1 MSKKLSHILLIGVGL
16 FSSTWVMAA
25 VKEYD
30 LTIAEQT
37 VNITGKPV
45 ERITVNGKFV
55 APLLEFEE
63 GDEAVIRVHNKLKN
77 QDSSIHWHGLLLPGI
92 MDGVPGFNKFN
103 GIAPNKTYEYKFKVR
118 QNGTYWYHSHS
129 KGQEQDGLYG
139 AFVIYPKDKTP
150 LTAAEKT
157 DKDYVVLL
165 SDFHNSTSDQIMKN
179 LKKEADY
186 YQNRRETV
194 FDVLKQVKRD
204 GLKATWQDRSM
215 WNQMRMLKTDMS
227 DVTGYTFLMNGKT
240 PQQNWTGNF
249 KAGEKVRLRFINASA
264 MSFFDVRIPNLKMTV
279 VSADGQPVKPVPV
292 DEFRIGTAETY
303 DVIVEP
309 KQAHYQIEA
318 ESIDRTGFSVGTLHE
333 ESSPAVKQIEM
344 PKSRPRALLTM
355 EDMGMSHDMSSMK
368 DMNHDMSSMKGMD
381 HDMSS
386 MKGMNHDMSSMKGMD
401 HDMSSMKDMNHD
413 MSSMKGMNHDMSSMK
428 GMDHDMSSMKDMNHD
443 MSSMKGMNHDMSS
456 MKGMDHDMS
465 SMKDMNHDM
474 SSMKGMNHD
483 MSSMKGMDHDMSSM
497 KGMDHDMP
505 MNSATVKAASDK
517 NDNTVFGWA
526 NASTPE
532 GNKALQYSDLQSL
545 DPQKDTRAAEREIE
559 IRLGGNMERYIWTIN
574 GKKFN
579 EADPLVVK
587 YGERIRLKFVND
599 SMMAHPMHLHGMFMQ
614 LENGQDP
621 SNMPNK
627 HTVIVPPGKTI
638 TTLLTADELG
648 EWAIHCHLLYHM
660 SAGMMNKLIVAQVE
674 DGNSTKTVP
683 QSQVNEKGVN
693 PHAHH

>member
-1 MSKKLSHILLIGVGL
+1 MSNKLSHVLLIGVGL

-37 VNITGKPV
+37 VNITGKPLK
-45 ERITVNGKFV
+45 RITVNGKFV

-92 MDGVPGFNKFN
+92 MDGVPGFNKFH
-103 GIAPNKTYEYKFKVR
+103 GIAPNTTYEYKFKVR

-344 PKSRPRALLTM
+344 PKPRPRSLLTM
-355 EDMGMSHDMSSMK
+355 EDMGMNHDMSSMK
-368 DMNHDMSSMKGMD
+368 DMN
-381 HDMSS
+381 
-386 MKGMNHDMSSMKGMD
+386 
-401 HDMSSMKDMNHD
+401 
-413 MSSMKGMNHDMSSMK
+413 
-428 GMDHDMSSMKDMNHD
+428 
-443 MSSMKGMNHDMSS
+443 
-456 MKGMDHDMS
+456 
-465 SMKDMNHDM
+465 
-474 SSMKGMNHD
+474 
-483 MSSMKGMDHDMSSM
+483 HDMSSM

-693 PHAHH
+693 PHANH

>member
-1 MSKKLSHILLIGVGL
+1 MSKKLSHVLLIGVGL

-37 VNITGKPV
+37 VNITGKPLK
-45 ERITVNGKFV
+45 RITVNGKFV

-386 MKGMNHDMSSMKGMD
+386 MKGM
-401 HDMSSMKDMNHD
+401 
-413 MSSMKGMNHDMSSMK
+413 
-428 GMDHDMSSMKDMNHD
+428 
-443 MSSMKGMNHDMSS
+443 
-456 MKGMDHDMS
+456 
-465 SMKDMNHDM
+465 
-474 SSMKGMNHD
+474 
-483 MSSMKGMDHDMSSM
+483 
-497 KGMDHDMP
+497 DHDMP

-660 SAGMMNKLIVAQVE
+660 SAGMMNKLIVAQV
-674 DGNSTKTVP
+674 DKDSVSKNIVAQPPIS
-683 QSQVNEKGVN
+683 EKGVN
-693 PHAHH
+693 PHANH

>member
-179 LKKEADY
+179 IKKEADY

-344 PKSRPRALLTM
+344 PKPRPRSLLTM
-355 EDMGMSHDMSSMK
+355 EDMG
-368 DMNHDMSSMKGMD
+368 
-381 HDMSS
+381 
-386 MKGMNHDMSSMKGMD
+386 
-401 HDMSSMKDMNHD
+401 
-413 MSSMKGMNHDMSSMK
+413 
-428 GMDHDMSSMKDMNHD
+428 
-443 MSSMKGMNHDMSS
+443 
-456 MKGMDHDMS
+456 
-465 SMKDMNHDM
+465 MNHDM

-497 KGMDHDMP
+497 KGMNHDMP

-693 PHAHH
+693 PHANH

>member
-1 MSKKLSHILLIGVGL
+1 MSRKLSHVLLIGVGL

-37 VNITGKPV
+37 VNITGKPLK
-45 ERITVNGKFV
+45 RITVNGKFV

-63 GDEAVIRVHNKLKN
+63 GDDAVIRVHNKLKN
-77 QDSSIHWHGLLLPGI
+77 QDSSIHWHGLILPGI
-92 MDGVPGFNKFN
+92 MDGVPGFNQFD

-139 AFVIYPKDKTP
+139 PLVIYPKNKVP
-150 LTAAEKT
+150 LTAGEKA
-157 DKDYVVLL
+157 DRDYVVLL
-165 SDFHNSTSDQIMKN
+165 SDFHNSTSGQIMSN

-194 FDVLKQVKRD
+194 FDVFRQIKRD
-204 GLKATWQDRSM
+204 GLKATWKDRSM

-227 DVTGYTFLMNGKT
+227 DVTNYTFLMNGKT
-240 PQQNWTGNF
+240 PEQNWTGNF

-264 MSFFDVRIPNLKMTV
+264 MSLFDVRIPNLKMTV

-309 KQAHYQIEA
+309 KQANYQIEA
-318 ESIDRTGFSVGTLHE
+318 ESIDRSGFSIGTLHDE
-333 ESSPAVKQIEM
+333 NTSLVKSTTM
-344 PKSRPRALLTM
+344 PTPRPRALLTM
-355 EDMGMSHDMSSMK
+355 EDMGMD
-368 DMNHDMSSMKGMD
+368 HDMSSMKGMD
-381 HDMSS
+381 
-386 MKGMNHDMSSMKGMD
+386 
-401 HDMSSMKDMNHD
+401 
-413 MSSMKGMNHDMSSMK
+413 
-428 GMDHDMSSMKDMNHD
+428 
-443 MSSMKGMNHDMSS
+443 
-456 MKGMDHDMS
+456 
-465 SMKDMNHDM
+465 
-474 SSMKGMNHD
+474 HD

-505 MNSATVKAASDK
+505 SKTVSSSGSDQ
-517 NDNTVFGWA
+517 VVYGWA
-526 NASTPE
+526 NASTPA
-532 GNKALQYSDLQSL
+532 GLKALQYSDLQSL
-545 DPQKDTRAAEREIE
+545 TPQKDTRAPEREIE

-579 EADPLVVK
+579 ETEPFKVK

-627 HTVIVPPGKTI
+627 HTVIVPPGKTV

-660 SAGMMNKLIVAQVE
+660 SAGMMNKLIVANV
-674 DGNSTKTVP
+674 DSNSTDSKDVVAQPNT
-683 QSQVNEKGVN
+683 NDKGVN
-693 PHAHH
+693 QHAHH

>member
-344 PKSRPRALLTM
+344 PKPRPRSLLTM
-355 EDMGMSHDMSSMK
+355 EDMGMNHDMSSMK

-381 HDMSS
+381 
-386 MKGMNHDMSSMKGMD
+386 
-401 HDMSSMKDMNHD
+401 
-413 MSSMKGMNHDMSSMK
+413 
-428 GMDHDMSSMKDMNHD
+428 HD

-693 PHAHH
+693 PHANH

>member
-103 GIAPNKTYEYKFKVR
+103 GIAPNTTYEYKFKVR

-344 PKSRPRALLTM
+344 PKSRPRSLLTM
-355 EDMGMSHDMSSMK
+355 EDMG
-368 DMNHDMSSMKGMD
+368 
-381 HDMSS
+381 
-386 MKGMNHDMSSMKGMD
+386 
-401 HDMSSMKDMNHD
+401 MNHD

-428 GMDHDMSSMKDMNHD
+428 GMDHDMSSMK
-443 MSSMKGMNHDMSS
+443 GMN
-456 MKGMDHDMS
+456 HDMS

-505 MNSATVKAASDK
+505 MNSSTVKAASDK

>member
-92 MDGVPGFNKFN
+92 MDGVPGFNKFH
-103 GIAPNKTYEYKFKVR
+103 GIAPNTTYEYKFKVR

-179 LKKEADY
+179 IKKEADY

-333 ESSPAVKQIEM
+333 ESRPAVKQIEM
-344 PKSRPRALLTM
+344 PKPRPRSLLTM
-355 EDMGMSHDMSSMK
+355 EDMGMDHDMSSMK
-368 DMNHDMSSMKGMD
+368 GMDHDMSSMKGMD

-401 HDMSSMKDMNHD
+401 HDMSSMKD
-413 MSSMKGMNHDMSSMK
+413 
-428 GMDHDMSSMKDMNHD
+428 
-443 MSSMKGMNHDMSS
+443 MNHDMSS

-660 SAGMMNKLIVAQVE
+660 SAGMMNKLIVAQV
-674 DGNSTKTVP
+674 DKDSVSKNIVAQPPIS
-683 QSQVNEKGVN
+683 EKGVN
-693 PHAHH
+693 PHANH

>member
-386 MKGMNHDMSSMKGMD
+386 MK
-401 HDMSSMKDMNHD
+401 
-413 MSSMKGMNHDMSSMK
+413 
-428 GMDHDMSSMKDMNHD
+428 
-443 MSSMKGMNHDMSS
+443 
-456 MKGMDHDMS
+456 
-465 SMKDMNHDM
+465 DMNHDM

>member
-103 GIAPNKTYEYKFKVR
+103 GITPNKTYEYKFKVR

-413 MSSMKGMNHDMSSMK
+413 MSSMKGMDHDMSSMKGMDHDMSSMK
-428 GMDHDMSSMKDMNHD
+428 GMDHDMSSMKD
-443 MSSMKGMNHDMSS
+443 
-456 MKGMDHDMS
+456 
-465 SMKDMNHDM
+465 
-474 SSMKGMNHD
+474 MNHD

-693 PHAHH
+693 PHANH

>member
-179 LKKEADY
+179 IKKEADY

-318 ESIDRTGFSVGTLHE
+318 ESIDRTGFSVGTLHDE
-333 ESSPAVKQIEM
+333 NTLPVKQIEM
-344 PKSRPRALLTM
+344 PKPRPRSLLTM
-355 EDMGMSHDMSSMK
+355 EDMGMDHDMSSMQGMNHDMSSMK
-368 DMNHDMSSMKGMD
+368 GMNHDMSSMKGMD

-413 MSSMKGMNHDMSSMK
+413 MSSMKGMD
-428 GMDHDMSSMKDMNHD
+428 HD
-443 MSSMKGMNHDMSS
+443 MSSMKGMN
-456 MKGMDHDMS
+456 
-465 SMKDMNHDM
+465 
-474 SSMKGMNHD
+474 
-483 MSSMKGMDHDMSSM
+483 
-497 KGMDHDMP
+497 HDMP

-693 PHAHH
+693 PHANH

>member
-1 MSKKLSHILLIGVGL
+1 MSNKLSHVLLIGVGL

-37 VNITGKPV
+37 VNITGKPLK
-45 ERITVNGKFV
+45 RITVNGKFV

-92 MDGVPGFNKFN
+92 MDGVPGFNKFH
-103 GIAPNKTYEYKFKVR
+103 GIAPNTTYEYKFKVR

-344 PKSRPRALLTM
+344 PKPRPRSLLTM
-355 EDMGMSHDMSSMK
+355 EDM
-368 DMNHDMSSMKGMD
+368 
-381 HDMSS
+381 
-386 MKGMNHDMSSMKGMD
+386 GMNHDMSSMKD
-401 HDMSSMKDMNHD
+401 
-413 MSSMKGMNHDMSSMK
+413 
-428 GMDHDMSSMKDMNHD
+428 
-443 MSSMKGMNHDMSS
+443 MNHDMSS

-693 PHAHH
+693 PHANH

>member
-179 LKKEADY
+179 IKKEADY

-368 DMNHDMSSMKGMD
+368 DMNHDMSSMK
-381 HDMSS
+381 
-386 MKGMNHDMSSMKGMD
+386 
-401 HDMSSMKDMNHD
+401 DMNHD
-413 MSSMKGMNHDMSSMK
+413 MSMNTAPKNSS
-428 GMDHDMSSMKDMNHD
+428 N
-443 MSSMKGMNHDMSS
+443 
-456 MKGMDHDMS
+456 
-465 SMKDMNHDM
+465 
-474 SSMKGMNHD
+474 
-483 MSSMKGMDHDMSSM
+483 
-497 KGMDHDMP
+497 
-505 MNSATVKAASDK
+505 T
-517 NDNTVFGWA
+517 NDDTVFGWA
-526 NASTPE
+526 NASTPV
-532 GNKALQYSDLQSL
+532 GKKALQYSDLQAL
-545 DPQKDTRAAEREIE
+545 DQQQDTRAPEREIE
-559 IRLGGNMERYIWTIN
+559 VRLGGNMERYIWTIN

-579 EADPLVVK
+579 ETELLEVK
-587 YGERIRLKFVND
+587 YGERIRLKFIND

-621 SNMPNK
+621 SNIPNK

-660 SAGMMNKLIVAQVE
+660 SAGMMNKLIVAQV
-674 DGNSTKTVP
+674 DKDSVSKNIVAQPPIS
-683 QSQVNEKGVN
+683 EKGVN
-693 PHAHH
+693 PHANH

>member
-428 GMDHDMSSMKDMNHD
+428 GMDHDMSSMK
-443 MSSMKGMNHDMSS
+443 
-456 MKGMDHDMS
+456 
-465 SMKDMNHDM
+465 
-474 SSMKGMNHD
+474 
-483 MSSMKGMDHDMSSM
+483 
-497 KGMDHDMP
+497 GMDHDMP

>member
-1 MSKKLSHILLIGVGL
+1 MSKKLSHVLLIGIGL

-37 VNITGKPV
+37 VNITGKPLK
-45 ERITVNGKFV
+45 RITVNGKFV

-63 GDEAVIRVHNKLKN
+63 GDEAIIRVHNKLKN
-77 QDSSIHWHGLLLPGI
+77 QDSSIHWHGLILPGI
-92 MDGVPGFNKFN
+92 MDGVPGFNQFD

-139 AFVIYPKDKTP
+139 PLVIYPKNKVP
-150 LTAAEKT
+150 LSPEEKA

-165 SDFHNSTSDQIMKN
+165 SDFHNSTSGQIMKN

-194 FDVLKQVKRD
+194 FDVLKQVKRN

-227 DVTGYTFLMNGKT
+227 DVTNYTFLMNGKT
-240 PQQNWTGNF
+240 PAQNWTGNF

-264 MSFFDVRIPNLKMTV
+264 MSLFDVRIPNLKMTV

-309 KQAHYQIEA
+309 KQANYQIEA
-318 ESIDRTGFSVGTLHE
+318 ESIDRSGSSVGTLHDE
-333 ESSPAVKQIEM
+333 NTSPVKNIVM
-344 PKSRPRALLTM
+344 PQPRPRSLLTM
-355 EDMGMSHDMSSMK
+355 EDMGMGHEMSSMA
-368 DMNHDMSSMKGMD
+368 GMD

-386 MKGMNHDMSSMKGMD
+386 MTGSSKDQSMSGMNHDMSSMKGMD
-401 HDMSSMKDMNHD
+401 HDMSSMTGGSKDQS
-413 MSSMKGMNHDMSSMK
+413 MSGMNHDMQMTTSNASTQEK
-428 GMDHDMSSMKDMNHD
+428 
-443 MSSMKGMNHDMSS
+443 
-456 MKGMDHDMS
+456 
-465 SMKDMNHDM
+465 
-474 SSMKGMNHD
+474 
-483 MSSMKGMDHDMSSM
+483 
-497 KGMDHDMP
+497 
-505 MNSATVKAASDK
+505 NSDV
-517 NDNTVFGWA
+517 VYGWA
-526 NASTPE
+526 NASTPV
-532 GNKALQYSDLQSL
+532 GQKALQYSDLQSL
-545 DPQKDTRAAEREIE
+545 NPQPDTRAPEREME

-579 EADPLVVK
+579 ETEPFKVK

-614 LENGQDP
+614 LENGHDP
-621 SNMPNK
+621 KNMPNK

-660 SAGMMNKLIVAQVE
+660 SAGMMNKLIVANV
-674 DGNSTKTVP
+674 DGNSSDLKNIVAQP
-683 QSQVNEKGVN
+683 QANDKGVN
-693 PHAHH
+693 QHANH

>member
-179 LKKEADY
+179 IKKEADY

-309 KQAHYQIEA
+309 KQALYQIEA

-344 PKSRPRALLTM
+344 PKPRPRSLLTM
-355 EDMGMSHDMSSMK
+355 EDMG
-368 DMNHDMSSMKGMD
+368 
-381 HDMSS
+381 
-386 MKGMNHDMSSMKGMD
+386 
-401 HDMSSMKDMNHD
+401 
-413 MSSMKGMNHDMSSMK
+413 
-428 GMDHDMSSMKDMNHD
+428 
-443 MSSMKGMNHDMSS
+443 
-456 MKGMDHDMS
+456 
-465 SMKDMNHDM
+465 MNHDM

-579 EADPLVVK
+579 ETEPLEVK
-587 YGERIRLKFVND
+587 YGERIRLKFIND

-621 SNMPNK
+621 SNIPNK

-660 SAGMMNKLIVAQVE
+660 SAGMMNKLIVAQV
-674 DGNSTKTVP
+674 DKDSVSKNIVAQPPIS
-683 QSQVNEKGVN
+683 EKGVN
-693 PHAHH
+693 PHANH

>member
-179 LKKEADY
+179 IKKEADY

-318 ESIDRTGFSVGTLHE
+318 ESIDRTGFSVGTLHDE
-333 ESSPAVKQIEM
+333 NTSPVKQIEM
-344 PKSRPRALLTM
+344 PKPRPRSLLTM
-355 EDMGMSHDMSSMK
+355 EDMGMNHDMSSMK
-368 DMNHDMSSMKGMD
+368 GMNHDMSSMKGMD

-428 GMDHDMSSMKDMNHD
+428 GMN
-443 MSSMKGMNHDMSS
+443 
-456 MKGMDHDMS
+456 
-465 SMKDMNHDM
+465 
-474 SSMKGMNHD
+474 
-483 MSSMKGMDHDMSSM
+483 
-497 KGMDHDMP
+497 HDMP

-693 PHAHH
+693 PHANH

>member
-1 MSKKLSHILLIGVGL
+1 
-16 FSSTWVMAA
+16 MAA

-37 VNITGKPV
+37 VNITGKPLK
-45 ERITVNGKFV
+45 RITVNGKFV

-63 GDEAVIRVHNKLKN
+63 GDDAVIRVHNKLKN
-77 QDSSIHWHGLLLPGI
+77 QDSSIHWHGLILPGI
-92 MDGVPGFNKFN
+92 MDGVPGFNKFD

-139 AFVIYPKDKTP
+139 PLVIYPKNKVP
-150 LTAAEKT
+150 LTAGEKA
-157 DKDYVVLL
+157 DRDYVVLL
-165 SDFHNSTSDQIMKN
+165 SDFHNSTSGQIMSN

-194 FDVLKQVKRD
+194 FDVFKQIKRD
-204 GLKATWQDRSM
+204 GLKATWKDRSM

-227 DVTGYTFLMNGKT
+227 DVTNYTFLMNGKT
-240 PQQNWTGNF
+240 PEQNWTGNF

-264 MSFFDVRIPNLKMTV
+264 MSLFDVRIPNLKMTV

-309 KQAHYQIEA
+309 KQASYQIEA
-318 ESIDRTGFSVGTLHE
+318 ESIDRSGFSIGTLHDE
-333 ESSPAVKQIEM
+333 NTSPVKNIMM
-344 PKSRPRALLTM
+344 PTPRPRALLTM
-355 EDMGMSHDMSSMK
+355 EDMGM
-368 DMNHDMSSMKGMD
+368 NHDMSSMEGMD
-381 HDMSS
+381 
-386 MKGMNHDMSSMKGMD
+386 
-401 HDMSSMKDMNHD
+401 
-413 MSSMKGMNHDMSSMK
+413 
-428 GMDHDMSSMKDMNHD
+428 
-443 MSSMKGMNHDMSS
+443 
-456 MKGMDHDMS
+456 
-465 SMKDMNHDM
+465 HDM

-497 KGMDHDMP
+497 KGMDHDMSS
-505 MNSATVKAASDK
+505 MEGMDHDMSSMKGMDHDMSSMKGMSHDMTSMKGMDHDMSSKTMSSSGSDE
-517 NDNTVFGWA
+517 VVYGWA
-526 NASTPE
+526 NASTPA
-532 GNKALQYSDLQSL
+532 GLKALQYSDLQSL
-545 DPQKDTRAAEREIE
+545 TPQKDTRAPEREIE
-559 IRLGGNMERYIWTIN
+559 IRLGGNMERFIWTIN

-579 EADPLVVK
+579 ETEPFKVK

-627 HTVIVPPGKTI
+627 HTVIVPPGKTV

-660 SAGMMNKLIVAQVE
+660 SAGMMNKLIVANV
-674 DGNSTKTVP
+674 DSNSTSSKDVVTQP
-683 QSQVNEKGVN
+683 NTNDKGVN
-693 PHAHH
+693 QHAHH

>member
-1 MSKKLSHILLIGVGL
+1 MSKKLSHVLLIGVGL

-92 MDGVPGFNKFN
+92 MDGVPGFNKFH

-318 ESIDRTGFSVGTLHE
+318 ESIDRTGFSVGTLHDE
-333 ESSPAVKQIEM
+333 NTLPVKQIEM
-344 PKSRPRALLTM
+344 PKPRPRSLLTM
-355 EDMGMSHDMSSMK
+355 EDMGMDHDMSSMQG
-368 DMNHDMSSMKGMD
+368 MNHDMSSMKGMD

-386 MKGMNHDMSSMKGMD
+386 MKGMN
-401 HDMSSMKDMNHD
+401 
-413 MSSMKGMNHDMSSMK
+413 
-428 GMDHDMSSMKDMNHD
+428 
-443 MSSMKGMNHDMSS
+443 
-456 MKGMDHDMS
+456 
-465 SMKDMNHDM
+465 
-474 SSMKGMNHD
+474 
-483 MSSMKGMDHDMSSM
+483 HDMSSM

-526 NASTPE
+526 NASTPV
-532 GNKALQYSDLQSL
+532 GQKALQYSDLQSL
-545 DPQKDTRAAEREIE
+545 NPQPDTRAPEREME

-579 EADPLVVK
+579 ETEPFKVK

-627 HTVIVPPGKTI
+627 HTIIVPPGKTV

-660 SAGMMNKLIVAQVE
+660 AAGMMNKLIVANVDSNDVDSKSIVAQPHAN
-674 DGNSTKTVP
+674 D
-683 QSQVNEKGVN
+683 KGVN
-693 PHAHH
+693 QHANH

>member
-77 QDSSIHWHGLLLPGI
+77 QESSIHWHGLLLPGI

-103 GIAPNKTYEYKFKVR
+103 GIAPNTTYEYKFKVR

-344 PKSRPRALLTM
+344 PKPRPRSLLTM
-355 EDMGMSHDMSSMK
+355 EDMGMNHDMSSMK
-368 DMNHDMSSMKGMD
+368 DMN
-381 HDMSS
+381 
-386 MKGMNHDMSSMKGMD
+386 
-401 HDMSSMKDMNHD
+401 
-413 MSSMKGMNHDMSSMK
+413 
-428 GMDHDMSSMKDMNHD
+428 
-443 MSSMKGMNHDMSS
+443 
-456 MKGMDHDMS
+456 
-465 SMKDMNHDM
+465 
-474 SSMKGMNHD
+474 
-483 MSSMKGMDHDMSSM
+483 HDMSSM

-693 PHAHH
+693 PHANH

>member
-1 MSKKLSHILLIGVGL
+1 MSKKLSHVLLIGVGL

-37 VNITGKPV
+37 VNITGKPLK
-45 ERITVNGKFV
+45 RITVNGKFV

-413 MSSMKGMNHDMSSMK
+413 MSSMKGMDHDMSSMK
-428 GMDHDMSSMKDMNHD
+428 GMDHDMSSMKGMDHD

-465 SMKDMNHDM
+465 SMK
-474 SSMKGMNHD
+474 GMDHD

>member
-1 MSKKLSHILLIGVGL
+1 MSNKLSHVLLIGVGL

-179 LKKEADY
+179 IKKEADY

-318 ESIDRTGFSVGTLHE
+318 ESIDRTGFAVGTLHE

-368 DMNHDMSSMKGMD
+368 DMNHDMSSMKD
-381 HDMSS
+381 
-386 MKGMNHDMSSMKGMD
+386 MNHDMSSMKGMD
-401 HDMSSMKDMNHD
+401 
-413 MSSMKGMNHDMSSMK
+413 
-428 GMDHDMSSMKDMNHD
+428 
-443 MSSMKGMNHDMSS
+443 HDMSS